1 MSDKI
6 VIGLSKTKRR
16 KLIARGGGSSVEPG
30 EQYIVSNDNIK
41 EVGEVLAT
49 DQEDQEDTE
58 WRIVREAND
67 HDLLQV
73 EINQENADKS
83 VSVAQQLAD
92 KRSLQMKVIGSEYSL
107 EKSQLKLYFKSPHRV
122 DFRGLVKALAHEYST
137 RIELEQVGPR
147 DAASI
152 LGGLGRCGQEL
163 CCRRFLYDPGPI
175 PMEIAEKQG
184 LSVSPDRLTGVC
196 GRLLCCLEYELEGY
210 VESLEGMPDK
220 GQKVKSPDG
229 MGRVIKRNVQK
240 ETLRVKLNGEEVK
253 EFPLEEVEVVEVVE
267 RD

>member
-1 MSDKI
+1 MSNNI
-6 VIGLSKTKRR
+6 VVGLSKTKRR
-16 KLIARGGGSSVEPG
+16 KLIARADGISGEPG
-30 EQYIVSNDNIK
+30 ERYVVANDNIK
-41 EVGEVLAT
+41 EVGKVL
-49 DQEDQEDTE
+49 DSEPEEDEAQGDTE
-58 WRIVREAND
+58 WRVLRKAND
-67 HDLLQV
+67 HDLLQA
-73 EINQENADKS
+73 EMNQEKADS
-83 VSVAQQLAD
+83 AVSVAQELTD

-107 EKSQLKLYFKSPHRV
+107 EKAQLKFYFKSPHRV

-152 LGGLGRCGQEL
+152 LGGVGRCGQEL

-210 VESLEGMPDK
+210 VESLKEMPAK
-220 GQKVKSPDG
+220 GEQVKSPDG
-229 MGRVIKRNVQK
+229 TGRVIKRNVQK
-240 ETLRVKLNGEEVK
+240 ETLRVKLDDEDVK
-253 EFPLEEVEVVEVVE
+253 EFPLEEVESVET
-267 RD
+267 D

>member
-16 KLIARGGGSSVEPG
+16 KLIVDNNGPSVG
-30 EQYIVSNDNIK
+30 TGDRLIIGDANIK
-41 EVGEVLAT
+41 EVGKVLDPDPEPT
-49 DQEDQEDTE
+49 GESTE
-58 WRIVREAND
+58 WRVIRQAND
-67 HDLLQV
+67 HDLLQA
-73 EINQENADKS
+73 EMNQNKAEKA
-83 VSVAQQLAD
+83 VPIAQQLAD

-107 EKSQLKLYFKSPHRV
+107 EKSQLKFYFKSPHRV

-152 LGGLGRCGQEL
+152 LGGVGRCGQEL
-163 CCRRFLYDPGPI
+163 CCRRFLYDPGPV

-210 VESLEGMPDK
+210 VESLKEMPDK
-220 GQKVKSPDG
+220 GSKVESPDG
-229 MGRVIKRNVQK
+229 EGKVVKRNVQK
-240 ETLRVKLNGEEVK
+240 ETLRVRLDNEEVR
-253 EFPLEEVEVVEVVE
+253 EFPLEEIETIES
-267 RD
+267 D